1 MHSYKNLLSVKC
13 CHSENMSKIEILS
26 SQFDMPFGMKLTQS
40 VILASVKKPFSFF

>member
-26 SQFDMPFGMKLTQS
+26 SQYDMPFGIKFIQLT
-40 VILASVKKPFSFF
+40 SVKKKTFSFS